1 VAIVTGMSVALAVIV
16 IAALAAIVTGMSV
29 VPVLAAIV
37 IAAPVAIAT
46 VMNAALEDTGKE
58 AIAALV
64 AIASVALAH

>member
-1 VAIVTGMSVALAVIV
+1 MSVALAVIV
-16 IAALAAIVTGMSV
+16 IAAPAAIVTGMSV

-58 AIAALV
+58 AIAAPV
-64 AIASVALAH
+64 AIASEALAH

>member
-1 VAIVTGMSVALAVIV
+1 M
-16 IAALAAIVTGMSV
+16 TGMSV